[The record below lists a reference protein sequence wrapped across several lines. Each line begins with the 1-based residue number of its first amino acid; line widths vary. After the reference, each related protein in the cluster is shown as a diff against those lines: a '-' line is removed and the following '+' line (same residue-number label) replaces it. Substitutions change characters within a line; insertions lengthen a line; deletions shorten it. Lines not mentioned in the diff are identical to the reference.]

1 MSDFKISRLKYT
13 WKGQWSAGTN
23 YLNDDI
29 VRFGARIYVCISQ
42 HAADTNFYDDL
53 NFLNSEKGTPLSLRQ
68 ASGFSQTESSKTTSL
83 QKMKNIPN
91 SGFIL

>member
-29 VRFGARIYVCISQ
+29 VRFGARIYVCVEQ
-42 HAADTNFYDDL
+42 HTADTNFYDDL
-53 NFLNSEKGTPLSLRQ
+53 NFLNKLI
-68 ASGFSQTESSKTTSL
+68 SGSFKYCV
-83 QKMKNIPN
+83 NGAYPI
-91 SGFIL
+91 